1 MKRIVLIILAFT
13 WLQSRAQQAFEG
25 TLFIEVVSADSSEI
39 PQMDFEVKLKG
50 SLARM
55 NIHSEN
61 IEDYALIINYETGE
75 SIMLKTHNGEKIA
88 VRGVKT
94 FDETSSFAAEPGPL
108 NKVAGYFCRKGKVTT
123 NEGSSIV
130 YYSTAFSSPAKFF
143 GAYSDVPGLL
153 LELHLTTDGMTQIIR
168 TKKLSKR
175 KVKDNEFMVPEE
187 YREMTE
193 SEYALLMPL
202 FPELLK

>member
-1 MKRIVLIILAFT
+1 MIRIFLLLLALSWIQT
-13 WLQSRAQQAFEG
+13 HAQQAFEG

-39 PQMDFEVKLKG
+39 PPMNFEVKLKG
-50 SLARM
+50 SKARM

-88 VRGVKT
+88 VRGMKT
-94 FDETSSFAAEPGPL
+94 LVEPGSFNSENGNL
-108 NKVAGYFCRKGKVTT
+108 KKVAGYFCRKGKVTT

-130 YYSTAFSSPAKFF
+130 YYSTAFSSPAKFL
-143 GAYSDVPGLL
+143 GAYTDVPGLL
-153 LELHLTTDGMTQIIR
+153 MELHLTKDGHTQIIR

-175 KVKDNEFMVPEE
+175 KVKDEEFSIPQN
-187 YREMTE
+187 YREI
-193 SEYALLMPL
+193 SEAEYQLLLPL
-202 FPELLK
+202 FPELMQ